1 MSARNQIAE
10 ARATAIVLR
19 KTAKVL
25 RGERGPLRFRLDHAA
40 DALNGLG
47 AFTVRC
53 LVRIEQLEQQLRQ
66 LRAGGP

>member
-1 MSARNQIAE
+1 LSARNEIAE

-25 RGERGPLRFRLDHAA
+25 RGERGPLMFRLNRAA
-40 DALNGLG
+40 DALDGLV
-47 AFTVRC
+47 AFTARC

-66 LRAGGP
+66 LRAGAP